1 LKETGGVGW
10 SNEGGRGMEME
21 EKEEVERN
29 PRHLM
34 SPPIIII
41 ILMNRFA

>member
-10 SNEGGRGMEME
+10 SNEGGRGMEM

-41 ILMNRFA
+41 ILINRFV